1 MLCLNKLHQILWRT
15 NMQIS
20 HIQSLIDR
28 NANIITGLHEQVVY
42 YKAYAYNHKLNGIPG
57 AEYGYSN
64 ADKISKRIAKLSAL
78 QRSLKKEL
86 FHTLLDEAFL
96 RTLTDGYVTGEVNY
110 E

>member
-1 MLCLNKLHQILWRT
+1 ML
-15 NMQIS
+15 IS

-28 NANIITGLHEQVVY
+28 NANVITGLHEQVVY
-42 YKAYAYNHKLNGIPG
+42 YKAYVANHKRNGIPG

-64 ADKISKRIAKLSAL
+64 ADKISKRIAKLAAL
-78 QRSLKKEL
+78 QRSLKKEM

-96 RTLTDGYVTGEVNY
+96 KTLAEHDHDYQIVRNY